1 MYLLVPLPIL
11 VCSSSTSLVTS
22 SLRLPRRLE
31 PLQGGLSSTLCMFT
45 FFLLSACVLSAD
57 VSLRLRADVPCHHL
71 FSILT
76 ILSMTPRLVL
86 IRSGSFIWVD
96 ALFQTGTNIACHTLI
111 SPVLV
116 NQWIYVSRVAS
127 IFISTQF
134 PNSVPLPPPLD
145 TAACN
150 Y

>member
-134 PNSVPLPPPLD
+134 PNSVPLD

>member
-31 PLQGGLSSTLCMFT
+31 LLQGGLSSTLCMFT

-57 VSLRLRADVPCHHL
+57 VSLRLRADVPCHRL

-76 ILSMTPRLVL
+76 ILSMTPRFIL
-86 IRSGSFIWVD
+86 IRSRSFIWAN
-96 ALFQTGTNIACHTLI
+96 ALFQTGTTNACHTLI

-134 PNSVPLPPPLD
+134 PNSVPLD